1 MANKTGKN
9 VTFKLDDSAGA
20 LAALTSHLNSA
31 SIAAVQSVLQ
41 DTALGDGEHT
51 YVYGVAG
58 ATIPLA
64 GFWNSTTEA
73 LFGPLM
79 GNDTSKTKTWEWYD
93 SISYKNGE
101 CLVSDV
107 EVSGEVDTV
116 LTFSANATLTG
127 AMNRT
132 SKALA

>member
-1 MANKTGKN
+1 MTNKTGKN
-9 VTFKLDDSAGA
+9 VAFRLDDADGS
-20 LAALTSHLNSA
+20 LAILTSHLNSA
-31 SIAAVQSVLQ
+31 SIAATQSVLE
-41 DTALGDGEHT
+41 DTALGDGT
-51 YVYGVAG
+51 QTFVFGIAG

-73 LFGPLM
+73 IFGPLM

-93 SISYKNGE
+93 SLSYKNGE

-107 EVSGEVDTV
+107 EVSGEVDSV

-127 AMNRT
+127 DMNRT
-132 SKALA
+132 SVTLS